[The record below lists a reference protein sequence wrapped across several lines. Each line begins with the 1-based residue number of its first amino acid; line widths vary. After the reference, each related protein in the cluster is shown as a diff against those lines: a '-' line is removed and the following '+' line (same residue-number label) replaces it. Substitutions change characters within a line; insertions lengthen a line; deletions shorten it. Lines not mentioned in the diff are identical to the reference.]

1 MTQIGMFLAVIESM
15 LNFCIEANHIQ
26 PNQKVIG
33 FALLGHVNASLSQGQ
48 VILKEA
54 LVLMGIVRL

>member
-26 PNQKVIG
+26 PNQKVIW
-33 FALLGHVNASLSQGQ
+33 FALLGQGQ
-48 VILKEA
+48 VTLKEA
-54 LVLMGIVRL
+54 LVIMGIVRL